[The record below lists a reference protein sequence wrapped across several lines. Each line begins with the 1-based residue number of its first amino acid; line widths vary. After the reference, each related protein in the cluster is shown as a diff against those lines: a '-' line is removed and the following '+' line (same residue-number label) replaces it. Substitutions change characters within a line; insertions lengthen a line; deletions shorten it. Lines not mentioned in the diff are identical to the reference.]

1 MAELRRHGLQ
11 KFAYLYGFD
20 ERQKEYYKEHVL
32 PSIRLAQVRDGV
44 EDYER
49 LQLAAAK
56 AGAAKADAE
65 SRTLIESMT
74 KYTRDPAALRAARTR
89 LAKLID
95 RNE

>member
-1 MAELRRHGLQ
+1 MPGDGI
-11 KFAYLYGFD
+11 FLYPG
-20 ERQKEYYKEHVL
+20 KEHVL

-44 EDYER
+44 EDYEW

-74 KYTRDPAALRAARTR
+74 KFTRDPAALRSARAR
-89 LAKLID
+89 LANLID
-95 RNE
+95 AR